1 MERANAVYITYEEL
15 LEHYEEYGFPENT
28 VQECMGNLYNFRSDP
43 YVCQGFVFVVIDLL
57 NFQNI
62 MADKN
67 RLAIYL
73 FDETC
78 MVVGIRDENNTIADT
93 FNRVMEHF
101 GNESEQ
107 NRKRQVFGLFL
118 YQFFDDLM
126 RNDRKFLENMEIEM
140 SNLETRIL
148 KERVDAAFINEILSL
163 KRELIYIRNYYEQL
177 IDVNEVLRDNE
188 SELLSKEEAARY
200 DILVQRFKRMNETV
214 KQLKEYSVQLQEIH
228 DAMLDYNLNNIMKFF
243 TVITTIFLPLT
254 LIAGWYGMNFDYMPE
269 LHMRYGYPAII
280 VVSLM
285 IVACSFFA
293 FKKNKL
299 L

>member
-1 MERANAVYITYEEL
+1 MERGNAVYITYEEL

-62 MADKN
+62 MADKD

-78 MVVGIRDENNTIADT
+78 MIVGIRDENNTIADT

-101 GNESEQ
+101 RNESEQ
-107 NRKRQVFGLFL
+107 IRKRQVFGLFL

-177 IDVNEVLRDNE
+177 IDVSEVLRDNE
-188 SELLSKEEAARY
+188 SELLSKEEASRY

-214 KQLKEYSVQLQEIH
+214 KQLKEYTVQLQEIH
-228 DAMLDYNLNNIMKFF
+228 DAMLDYNLNSIMKFF

>member
-1 MERANAVYITYEEL
+1 
-15 LEHYEEYGFPENT
+15 
-28 VQECMGNLYNFRSDP
+28 
-43 YVCQGFVFVVIDLL
+43 
-57 NFQNI
+57 
-62 MADKN
+62 
-67 RLAIYL
+67 
-73 FDETC
+73 
-78 MVVGIRDENNTIADT
+78 
-93 FNRVMEHF
+93 
-101 GNESEQ
+101 
-107 NRKRQVFGLFL
+107 
-118 YQFFDDLM
+118 
-126 RNDRKFLENMEIEM
+126 M

-228 DAMLDYNLNNIMKFF
+228 DAMLEYNLNNIMKFF